1 MTSRADV
8 PPLLILARTH
18 FAQGWRRLRGAAGR
32 SRLLTAVIAVFFA
45 GYVAVSFFL
54 FHRALV
60 FVGQFPG
67 LGPMLT
73 ERMLYLLFAFLLFL
87 LLVSN
92 LVITYSNL
100 FKNRETQFLI
110 TLPLSAGTVF
120 RWKFLE
126 SVALASW
133 AFLLLVAPLLAAY
146 GLTQGVA
153 WHFYP
158 LVLLALALFVVLP
171 GVAGAWAAIHVARHL
186 ERRSFQ
192 AGLFALLALLLVGL
206 KWYLQPQAMTDEEL
220 ETRVITV
227 LDALLARTR
236 FAQFPWLPS
245 YWLTAGVIHWGE
257 GALRGAVFF
266 LLVLASY
273 VALFG
278 LLGLTGLG
286 RPFYEALSQAQGRGG
301 SWRDWVAA
309 WRRGG
314 RPPAKERPVG
324 APGWLE
330 RSLARLPGLPG
341 DARALVVKDAR
352 MFWRDTAQWG
362 QSMMLFGLL
371 AVYILN
377 LRQFTAQLTSGFW
390 LHIVACMNLGAGA
403 LNLATL
409 TTRFVYPQFS
419 LEGRRVWIV
428 GLAPMGLRRVVLAKF
443 WAGASSS
450 LLITLGLMLL
460 SCRMLQIEPAPTAM
474 YCGVVVVMALTLNAL
489 AVALGVLYPNFA
501 EENPS
506 KIVSGFGG
514 TFCLVLS
521 FLYVLACVVLVWA
534 GSPWARFQWRSP
546 ELMWACWAA
555 FVALSFGLGWGP
567 LRAGLRRLRTMEL

>member
-1 MTSRADV
+1 MISRADV

-18 FAQGWRRLRGAAGR
+18 LAQGWRRLRGAAGR
-32 SRLLTAVIAVFFA
+32 SRLLTTVIGVFFA

-92 LVITYSNL
+92 LVISYSNL

-110 TLPLSAGTVF
+110 TLPLPAATVF
-120 RWKFLE
+120 QWKFLE

-133 AFLLLVAPLLAAY
+133 AFLLLVAPLLVAY
-146 GLTQGVA
+146 GLTQGVT
-153 WHFYP
+153 WPFYP
-158 LVLLALALFVVLP
+158 LVLAGMALFVVLP

-192 AGLFALLALLLVGL
+192 LGLFVLLALLLAGL
-206 KWYLQPQAMTDEEL
+206 KWYLQPQAVTDEEL
-220 ETRVITV
+220 ETRVINV
-227 LDALLARTR
+227 LDTLLARTR

-245 YWLTAGVIHWGE
+245 YWLTSGVINWAE
-257 GALRGAVFF
+257 GARRGALFF

-273 VALFG
+273 ALLFG
-278 LLGLTGLG
+278 LLGLTRLG

-301 SWRDWVAA
+301 SWRDWLAA

-314 RPPAKERPVG
+314 RPPAKERPAE
-324 APGWLE
+324 APGWIE
-330 RSLARLPGLPG
+330 RALARLPGLPG

-352 MFWRDTAQWG
+352 TFWRDTAQWG
-362 QSMMLFGLL
+362 QSMVLFGLL

-390 LHIVACMNLGAGA
+390 LHIVACMNLGAAA

-443 WAGASSS
+443 WAGAVAS
-450 LLITLGLMLL
+450 LAITLGLMLL
-460 SCRMLQIEPAPTAM
+460 SCRMLQIAPAPTAM
-474 YCGVVVVMALTLNAL
+474 YCGVVAVMTLTLNAL

-534 GSPWARFQWRSP
+534 GSPWARFRWRSP
-546 ELMWACWAA
+546 ELMAACWAA
-555 FVALSFGLGWGP
+555 FVVLSLGLGWGP

>member
-1 MTSRADV
+1 MTPPPAV
-8 PPLLILARTH
+8 PPFRILARTH
-18 FAQGWRRLRGAAGR
+18 AALGWRRLRDAAGR
-32 SRLLTAVIAVFFA
+32 SRLLTAVIGVFFA
-45 GYVAVSFFL
+45 GYVAVSFLL
-54 FHRALV
+54 FHRALE
-60 FVGQFPG
+60 FVGRFPG

-73 ERMLYLLFAFLLFL
+73 ERMLYLLFAFLLGL

-92 LVITYSNL
+92 LVIAYSNL
-100 FKNRETQFLI
+100 FKNRETQFLV
-110 TLPLSAGTVF
+110 TLPLPAGAVF

-126 SVALASW
+126 SVVLASW

-146 GLTQGVA
+146 GLTQRVA

-158 LVLLALALFVVLP
+158 VALLGLGLFVVLP

-192 AGLFALLALLLVGL
+192 VAVFALLALILAGL
-206 KWYLQPQAMTDEEL
+206 KWYLQPQAVTDEEL
-220 ETRVITV
+220 ETRVLEV
-227 LDALLARTR
+227 LDTLLARTR

-245 YWLTAGVIHWGE
+245 YWLTTGVIHWAE
-257 GALRGAVFF
+257 GARGAAAFF

-273 VALFG
+273 VLFFG

-301 SWRDWVAA
+301 SWRDWLAA
-309 WRRGG
+309 WRAGPQAAA
-314 RPPAKERPVG
+314 PPRPVD
-324 APGWLE
+324 APGGLE
-330 RSLARLPGLPG
+330 RLAARLPWAGA
-341 DARALVVKDAR
+341 DTRALVVKDAR

-362 QSMMLFGLL
+362 QSMVLFGLL
-371 AVYILN
+371 AVYLLN
-377 LRQFTAQLTSGFW
+377 LRQFTAQLTSPFW
-390 LHIVACMNLGAGA
+390 LHVVAGMNLGACA

-428 GLAPMGLRRVVLAKF
+428 GLAPLGLRRVVLTKF
-443 WAGASSS
+443 LAGAAVS
-450 LLITLGLMLL
+450 LVITLGLMVL
-460 SCRMLQIEPAPTAM
+460 SCRMLQIPPAPAVL
-474 YCGVVVVMALTLNAL
+474 YCGVVAVMTLTLNAL
-489 AVALGVLYPNFA
+489 AVALGVLYPDFG

-521 FLYVLACVVLVWA
+521 FLYVLACVLLVWA
-534 GSPWARFQWRSP
+534 GSPWARFAWRTP
-546 ELMWACWAA
+546 ELMWGCWAA
-555 FVALSFGLGWGP
+555 FGLLSAALGAWP